1 MSTKYP
7 ELKVGQSVLVTK
19 TGDIEWVSSIV
30 TSEGGDPFYKTA
42 STKLLSTP
50 SKGRSYNKYWN
61 VFSNK
66 FSVYG
71 ARVVNFD
78 KEELERIRMD
88 LQMLICI
95 AKSNAESL
103 EEVFVAYTG
112 NYIPELLDKHSKK
125 LPELR
130 SEFKTMILAA
140 LEDNK
145 KIKLHTSEQAN
156 RLHKKDFVYLML
168 EPGSTKASIDEGL
181 KNWKLVRKP
190 C

>member
-7 ELKVGQSVLVTK
+7 ELKTGQSVLVTK
-19 TGDIEWVSSIV
+19 TGHIEWVSSIV

-50 SKGRSYNKYWN
+50 SKGRSYNKYWSILPRRFD
-61 VFSNK
+61 VA
-66 FSVYG
+66 G
-71 ARVVNFD
+71 ARVVELT
-78 KEELERIRMD
+78 KEDLEIIRVELRVM
-88 LQMLICI
+88 LQLT
-95 AKSNAESL
+95 KSIVQSID
-103 EEVFVAYTG
+103 EVFLVYMG
-112 NYIPELLDKHSKK
+112 NKVPELLDKHSEK

-130 SEFKTMILAA
+130 SEFKAMITAA
-140 LEDNK
+140 LHDNK

-181 KNWKLVRKP
+181 KNWKLVS
-190 C
+190 